1 MVANLFCL
9 GFCTVY
15 TLDFEGFMWLK
26 SDNDLWILRGH
37 RHHAIEHSTRKKKEA
52 CKHTGFYGVL
62 EFFNTITSY
71 NMVVHFKIIWLYLS
85 NTYII

>member
-37 RHHAIEHSTRKKKEA
+37 RHHAIEYSTRKKKEA
-52 CKHTGFYGVL
+52 CKHTGFYVVL
-62 EFFNTITSY
+62 EFFNTIVSFKYLY
-71 NMVVHFKIIWLYLS
+71 NLA
-85 NTYII
+85 